1 MSRADRFLNAC
12 RGLPVD
18 TTPLWIMRQAG
29 RYLPEYRAVR
39 AKHSFLEVCH
49 VPELACEVTLQPVD
63 ILGVDAAILFSDIM
77 IPLEGMGCSIE
88 FNPGPVFAE
97 PVRTAADVEKLR
109 VCEPEEDVPF
119 VLEAVRLIRRELDGR
134 VPLIGFSG
142 APFTLAAYMVE
153 GKGSRNFE
161 NLKAMMYAA
170 PEVYR
175 ALMDKVTDTVIRYLN
190 AQIAAGAQAV
200 QVFDTWGGILSPAD
214 YAEYVLPY
222 SKRVIAGLD
231 RSVPVI
237 HFVKGCGLLLDH
249 IRTAGGDV
257 LGIDWHID
265 LADAIAKVGGEFAVQ
280 GNLDPTV
287 LLGPRE
293 FVQARAREIV
303 EKGKAAKG
311 HVFNL
316 GHGIL
321 PMVPVDN
328 VKALVEAVHEA
339 GARN

>member
-1 MSRADRFLNAC
+1 MSRSDRFLNAC
-12 RGLPVD
+12 RGMPVD
-18 TTPLWIMRQAG
+18 TTPIWIMRQAG

-39 AKHSFLEVCH
+39 QRHSFLEVCH
-49 VPELACEVTLQPVD
+49 EPELACEVTLQPVD

-88 FNPGPVFAE
+88 FSPGPVFAE
-97 PVRTAADVEKLR
+97 PVRTAADVERLR
-109 VCEPEEDVPF
+109 VCEPETDVSF
-119 VLEAVRLIRRELDGR
+119 VLDAVRLIRRELGGR

-153 GKGSRNFE
+153 GKGSRTFE
-161 NLKAMMYAA
+161 NLKRMMYAA
-170 PEVYR
+170 PGVYR

-190 AQIAAGAQAV
+190 AQIRAGAQAV

-214 YAEYVLPY
+214 YGEYVLPY
-222 SKRVIAGLD
+222 SARVVAGLD

-237 HFVKGCGLLLDH
+237 HFVKGCGLLLDR
-249 IRTAGGDV
+249 IERAGGDV

-265 LADAIAKVGGEFAVQ
+265 LADAIDRLGGRFAVQ

-293 FVQARAREIV
+293 LVEARAREIV
-303 EKGKAAKG
+303 EKGRRARG

-321 PMVPVDN
+321 PSVPVDN

-339 GARN
+339 GRR

>member
-1 MSRADRFLNAC
+1 MSRSDRFLNAC
-12 RGLPVD
+12 RGEPVD
-18 TTPLWIMRQAG
+18 TTPIWIMRQAG

-39 AKHSFLEVCH
+39 ARHSFLDVCH
-49 VPELACEVTLQPVD
+49 QPELACEVTLQP
-63 ILGVDAAILFSDIM
+63 IERLGVDAAILFSDIM
-77 IPLEGMGCSIE
+77 IPLEGMGCRIA
-88 FNPGPVFAE
+88 FDPGPVFAE
-97 PVRTAADVEKLR
+97 PVRTAADVDRLR
-109 VCEPEEDVPF
+109 PVEPEQDVPF
-119 VLEAVRLIRRELDGR
+119 VLDAVRLIRRELDGK

-161 NLKAMMYAA
+161 NLKKMMYAA
-170 PEVYR
+170 PDVYR

-190 AQIAAGAQAV
+190 AQVAAGAQAL

-214 YAEYVLPY
+214 YAAYVLPY
-222 SKRVIAGLD
+222 SRRVIAGLD

-237 HFVKGCGLLLDH
+237 HFVKGCGLLLDLV
-249 IRTAGGDV
+249 RQAGGDV

-265 LADAIAKVGGEFAVQ
+265 LADAIGQVGDAFSVQ

-287 LLGPRE
+287 LLGPESLVRE
-293 FVQARAREIV
+293 RAAEIVAKGRRAR
-303 EKGKAAKG
+303 G

-321 PMVPVDN
+321 PMIPPEN
-328 VKALVEAVHEA
+328 AEALVDAVHAA
-339 GARN
+339 GRR